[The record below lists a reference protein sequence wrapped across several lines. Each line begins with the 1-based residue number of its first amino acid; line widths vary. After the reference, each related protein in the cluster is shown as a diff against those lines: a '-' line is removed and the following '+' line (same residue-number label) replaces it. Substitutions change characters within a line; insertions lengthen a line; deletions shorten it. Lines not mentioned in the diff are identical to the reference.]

1 MSSRAAV
8 FKQTRQAY
16 LEEISRLAD
25 ISRRAAELGLEAST
39 NGYRVPFFA
48 QEYFLTNGSLV
59 DQQARPA
66 PFDAVIVICRYLIMC
81 PPVASS
87 RRQWTAFREF
97 KDAAPLLGYFA
108 QNAEQAIATTFRSRP
123 GDLHQAARRLN
134 GQTPDT
140 RLAYDAQYVFSAL
153 PMIKLMLLFNDAD
166 EEFDAECRVLFE
178 RRAEAYLDME
188 CVAIL
193 GAHLAHALKPE

>member
-16 LEEISRLAD
+16 LEEISRLDD
-25 ISRRAAELGLEAST
+25 IPRRAAELGFKATE

-48 QEYFLTNGSLV
+48 KDYLLTNGSLV
-59 DQQARPA
+59 DRRARPA

-108 QNAEQAIATTFRSRP
+108 QNAEQAIAKTFRSRP
-123 GDLHQAARRLN
+123 DELHEAARRLN
-134 GQTPDT
+134 GQPPDKH
-140 RLAYDAQYVFSAL
+140 LAYDAQYLFTAL
-153 PMIKLMLLFNDAD
+153 PRIKLLLLFNDAD

-193 GAHLAHALKPE
+193 GAQLAHALKPA